1 MVGTLLCLAV
11 LRHKHNILYQYSAT
25 QPILL
30 TKHFQDQYIQVQIAL
45 KSGFLNIEW
54 VLNDEMKESTFDGAW
69 KKQIILQD
77 QDRDVTNIANELTN
91 Q

>member
-1 MVGTLLCLAV
+1 M
-11 LRHKHNILYQYSAT
+11 
-25 QPILL
+25 
-30 TKHFQDQYIQVQIAL
+30 QIAL